1 MIKRIESKD
10 GECILVKPFSLRD
23 FRRLHRMN
31 SSISQETRRAYR
43 AMPQP
48 RPPIKDVRRLVL
60 WVVVETK
67 LALSTVG
74 ILRDMLA
81 FIPRM
86 AFIAFVAVNSSD
98 EVVGFRFLNIVGR
111 KAKHCYIAETG
122 MVLTDNYKG
131 KGIGPPFQ
139 MATSEMVDD
148 EVLVSLA
155 ETYEWNLGAIRMSE
169 KVGYKMVGTYRDKD
183 GEVVWLYARGRGAMQ
198 LQSPPSS

>member
-10 GECILVKPFSLRD
+10 GEGILVRPFSLRD
-23 FRRLHRMN
+23 FRRLHRMS

-48 RPPIKDVRRLVL
+48 RPPIKDMRRLVL
-60 WVVVETK
+60 WGLVETK
-67 LALSTVG
+67 LALSSIGT
-74 ILRDMLA
+74 LRDLLA

-98 EVVGFRFLNIVGR
+98 QVVGFRFLNIVGR
-111 KAKHCYIAETG
+111 KAKHRYIAETG
-122 MVLTDNYKG
+122 MVLTDDYKG

-139 MATSEMVDD
+139 TATWEMVDD

-155 ETYEWNLGAIRMSE
+155 EIYDWNLGAIRGAE
-169 KVGYKMVGTYRDKD
+169 KVGYRKIGTYRDKD